1 VADTGYQR
9 WVAICEVH
17 TGPGPNTGHALIPV
31 CRGGNR
37 ADRVGSGRVGFG
49 FGSGQF
55 DLLEEKSDRSGSG
68 QFICRV
74 FSDR

>member
-17 TGPGPNTGHALIPV
+17 TGPGPNTGRALIPV

-37 ADRVGSGRVGFG
+37 ADRVGFG

-55 DLLEEKSDRSGSG
+55 DLLEEKSGRSGSG